1 MTKLTQ
7 EQIQA
12 NKIEFINLLRSTGR
26 EGIETLINWLET
38 KSDFFTAPSSTIYHG
53 NYDGGLCQHSLNVYK
68 AAKEFIKN
76 SQTTALKEY
85 ELDKISDT
93 SIIIAALLHDLC
105 KTNFYVKEYK
115 NFKDEA
121 TNTWKKYQTYKCVD
135 NFPLGH
141 GEKSVIMIQNFII
154 HYFLLME
161 DYFILNTK
169 MNG

>member
-7 EQIQA
+7 EQIQS

-38 KSDFFTAPSSTIYHG
+38 KSDFFIAPSSTIYHG

-85 ELDKISDT
+85 ELNKTYADDKVAFSEYLTLLREEIRKDT
-93 SIIIAALLHDLC
+93 M
-105 KTNFYVKEYK
+105 
-115 NFKDEA
+115 
-121 TNTWKKYQTYKCVD
+121 KKIGQQVD
-135 NFPLGH
+135 
-141 GEKSVIMIQNFII
+141 
-154 HYFLLME
+154 
-161 DYFILNTK
+161 D
-169 MNG
+169 